1 MLWSYN
7 EYFRAPTEVWNF
19 ITNTSRIINTF
30 DAFEFTWHSFENRD
44 PVTRQLIPK
53 TFSGFAGFSNPIVFP
68 VDSNFC
74 DAKN

>member
-30 DAFEFTWHSFENRD
+30 DAFEFTWLDSVD
-44 PVTRQLIPK
+44 PVTQQLIGK
-53 TFSGFAGFSNPIVFP
+53 SFSGFVGFSNPIIFP

-74 DAKN
+74 DVKN